1 MDNSKL
7 KNVIRSTFFG
17 CLYHLSKF
25 VMGLVSRKLFL
36 LYIGIEYLSVAQV
49 ISSLLTVLSFSEMGI
64 QNAVL
69 FMLYKPMAEEN
80 ISDIQ
85 QLTMLYRKFNR

>member
-25 VMGLVSRKLFL
+25 VMGLVSSVR
-36 LYIGIEYLSVAQV
+36 YIPAIVLSVK
-49 ISSLLTVLSFSEMGI
+49 I
-64 QNAVL
+64 
-69 FMLYKPMAEEN
+69 
-80 ISDIQ
+80 
-85 QLTMLYRKFNR
+85 